1 LDSSISYRSIWKVA
15 LPIMVSGIAQNVV
28 NVTDSAFLGQLGEI
42 AFGAAGNAG
51 IIYFVLVITG
61 MGFTTGAQIIIGR
74 RNGESNFAAI
84 GKLFDHTIY
93 SVIVLG
99 LLTCGL
105 VYFFLPSIINLLI
118 SSVNIGEAASQYLN
132 WRLIGIPIALLNFA
146 FIAFFIGIKKTRI
159 LSYATLIMAGVNIFL
174 DYALIF
180 GHFGLPEMG
189 IEGAAVAS
197 VCAEIA
203 SVLFLV
209 GYTVKKVDRE
219 KYLLFKFV
227 KIDVHMLRRMFKIS
241 APIMLQSLITLGSWL
256 SFFVIIEHIGER
268 ELAISHIVRS
278 IYMVLIIPLFA
289 LSSAASTLVSNL
301 IGEGKSEL
309 VLKLVFRIMTLS
321 MLCTSVMLLL
331 NIFVPEQMILLF
343 TNDLSMVDEAMPVMW
358 VISGSVFFFA
368 SAFIYFHAVT
378 GTGKTGASLL
388 IETVNV
394 LIYLIG
400 AHIIANVLHE
410 SLAMVWA
417 SEFIYFT
424 FLGLAS
430 FFYLKYGNWKNAKV

>member
-1 LDSSISYRSIWKVA
+1 
-15 LPIMVSGIAQNVV
+15 MVSGIAQNVV

>member
-1 LDSSISYRSIWKVA
+1 MDSSISYRSIWKVA

>member
-15 LPIMVSGIAQNVV
+15 LPIMVSGVAQNVV
-28 NVTDSAFLGQLGEI
+28 NVTDSAFLGQLGEV

-74 RNGESNFAAI
+74 RNGESNYASI

-93 SVIVLG
+93 SVIGLG
-99 LLTCGL
+99 LITCGL
-105 VYFFLPSIINLLI
+105 VYLFLPAILDLLI
-118 SSVNIGEAASQYLN
+118 SSVNIAEAAGQYLSI
-132 WRLIGIPIALLNFA
+132 RLFGIPIALLNFA
-146 FIAFFIGIKKTRI
+146 FIAFFIGIKKTRV
-159 LSYATLIMAGVNIFL
+159 LSYATLIMAGVNVFL

-180 GHFGLPEMG
+180 GHFGFPEMG
-189 IEGAAVAS
+189 IEGAAIAS
-197 VCAEIA
+197 VCAEVA
-203 SVLFLV
+203 SVLFLII
-209 GYTVKKVDRE
+209 YTVRQVDRV
-219 KYLLFKFV
+219 KYVLFKFNG
-227 KIDVHMLRRMFKIS
+227 IDLKMLRRIFKIS
-241 APIMLQSLITLGSWL
+241 APIMLQSFITLGSWL

-289 LSSAASTLVSNL
+289 FSSASSTLVSNL
-301 IGEGKSEL
+301 IGEGKSNL
-309 VLKLVFRIMTLS
+309 VLKLVFRIMILS
-321 MLCTSVMLLL
+321 MVCTSIMLLL
-331 NIFVPEQMILLF
+331 NIFIPEEMIMIF
-343 TNDLSMVDEAMPVMW
+343 TNDLTLIPETMPVMW

-388 IETVNV
+388 IEAVNV

-424 FLGLAS
+424 FLGVAS
-430 FFYLKYGNWKNAKV
+430 YFYLKYGKWKGVKI